1 VIIMNK
7 KDGYTLIELL
17 VVITLMVLLLGGG
30 VATYF
35 RFEERQSTEVVARE
49 LHRAFITA
57 RAKARFREKANCTS
71 TERVIGF
78 RTLIRD
84 DGGTKKVDILSICGS
99 SRIDY
104 DGAEPNSV
112 QNEGPT
118 TVVYTIPDN
127 VTLESPISTDLPY
140 EVDFFTLYG
149 GAWINGD
156 PEPVQ
161 VPITVS
167 RGVARYSFNIDGGA
181 DISPV
186 VKLN

>member
-1 VIIMNK
+1 MPK
-7 KDGYTLIELL
+7 QTGYTLIELL

-49 LHRAFITA
+49 LHRAFVTA

-78 RTLIRD
+78 RALIRD

-104 DGAEPNSV
+104 DGPEPNSV
-112 QNEGPT
+112 QDEDPD

-127 VTLESPISTDLPY
+127 VTLESPSLPF

-149 GAWINGD
+149 GAWLNGD
-156 PEPVQ
+156 PEPVPF
-161 VPITVS
+161 PITIS
-167 RGVARYSFNIDGGA
+167 RGAARYSFNIDGGA

-186 VKLN
+186 VKLD